1 MKRRRIPKPA
11 QNVCAH
17 CSNFFVYFKI
27 TKTRIFCSPLCRTKH
42 FNFILNGLESAAR
55 HEARTNA

>member
-1 MKRRRIPKPA
+1 MKRRRNPKPA

-17 CSNFFVYFKI
+17 CEKFFVYFKI
-27 TKTRIFCSPLCRTKH
+27 TKTRKFCSQSCNTKH

-55 HEARTNA
+55 REKQVA